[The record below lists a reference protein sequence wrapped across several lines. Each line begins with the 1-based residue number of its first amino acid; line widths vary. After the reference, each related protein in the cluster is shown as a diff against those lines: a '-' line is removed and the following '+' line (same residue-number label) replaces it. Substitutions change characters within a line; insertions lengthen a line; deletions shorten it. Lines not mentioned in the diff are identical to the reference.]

1 MIASS
6 KLDQLALAL
15 SKAQAEFGTVAKSA
29 ENPFFKSK
37 YAALPDVVR
46 AATPILVKYGLSVM
60 QFPGSHWDPGS
71 HVDTLT
77 TIVMHESGQHI
88 GDTMLLKLP
97 KNDAQ
102 GQGSAM
108 TYARRYSYMAALG
121 LVADEDDDGNAASR
135 PSSAAPK
142 PQERPA
148 LTPMQDA
155 ATKDLKDV
163 YGRASA
169 HWSSLSDSEK
179 NELAE
184 RVGFPLPLQAEFN
197 RRARE
202 AQTGDIMDG
211 SIERMSAFTAELE
224 RLVPDA

>member
-1 MIASS
+1 MS
-6 KLDQLALAL
+6 KTAN
-15 SKAQAEFGTVAKSA
+15 
-29 ENPFFKSK
+29 NPFFKSK
-37 YAALPDVVR
+37 YASLPDVVK
-46 AATPILVKYGLSVM
+46 AAAPILAKHDLCVM
-60 QFPGSHWDPGS
+60 QFPGIEDGQ
-71 HVDTLT
+71 DALF
-77 TIVMHESGQHI
+77 TIVLHKSGQHI
-88 GDTMLLKLP
+88 GDVMLLKLP

-184 RVGFPLPLQAEFN
+184 HVGFPLPLQAEFN